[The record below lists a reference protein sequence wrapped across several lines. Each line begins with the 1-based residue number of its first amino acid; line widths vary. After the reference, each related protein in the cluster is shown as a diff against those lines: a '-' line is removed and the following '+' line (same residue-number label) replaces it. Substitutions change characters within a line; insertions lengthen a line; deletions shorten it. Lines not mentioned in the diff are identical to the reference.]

1 MLSSPRSL
9 SKKVYRRGEHG
20 SPGTPQSSLRLA
32 SSSVEEPKEKSPL
45 IEEMPDRAEELFL
58 PSSKGAGL
66 AIIPLSLRDIPLFKG
81 DILTYGRLIPST
93 IKEQGIRFLL

>member
-9 SKKVYRRGEHG
+9 SKKVYRRGEPC

-66 AIIPLSLRDIPLFKG
+66 AIIPLSAKADIPLFKG
-81 DILTYGRLIPST
+81 DFL
-93 IKEQGIRFLL
+93 KNIRRVCLVLG

>member
-32 SSSVEEPKEKSPL
+32 SSSVEEPKEQSPL

-66 AIIPLSLRDIPLFKG
+66 AIIPLSAKADIPLFKG
-81 DILTYGRLIPST
+81 DKVRYNLPPLKREVDAP
-93 IKEQGIRFLL
+93 

>member
-45 IEEMPDRAEELFL
+45 IEEMPDRAGELSCPFE
-58 PSSKGAGL
+58 KGYLETQQRANSVRPYGG
-66 AIIPLSLRDIPLFKG
+66 AYVPLEKAPVGCALC
-81 DILTYGRLIPST
+81 
-93 IKEQGIRFLL
+93 

>member
-45 IEEMPDRAEELFL
+45 IEEMPDRAEEYSVSLEKA
-58 PSSKGAGL
+58 PAGCAL
-66 AIIPLSLRDIPLFKG
+66 C
-81 DILTYGRLIPST
+81 
-93 IKEQGIRFLL
+93 

>member
-45 IEEMPDRAEELFL
+45 IEEMPDRAEESVYPLRKGKPVGANIVRPRLLSQAYGL
-58 PSSKGAGL
+58 PA
-66 AIIPLSLRDIPLFKG
+66 PL
-81 DILTYGRLIPST
+81 
-93 IKEQGIRFLL
+93 